1 MVMKKPCAEEGPV
14 VSVTVT
20 MKVYVPGVVGLP
32 EITPEA
38 ALRVSPAGREPP
50 VTDHVQ
56 GHANGAAINVVVY
69 DVPTCPLGKELGKMV
84 GAAWTG
90 PAKRKKTLKRLSRKI
105 SVR

>member
-20 MKVYVPGVVGLP
+20 MKGYGPGAVGLP

-38 ALRVSPAGREPP
+38 GLRVRPGGREPP

-56 GHANGAAINVVVY
+56 GHASGAAINVVVY
-69 DVPTCPLGKELGKMV
+69 GVPTCPLGKELGKMV
-84 GAAWTG
+84 GAACAGLT
-90 PAKRKKTLKRLSRKI
+90 KRENALKMASRQS
-105 SVR
+105 SVT